1 MMQVVARVATLEPV
15 IASQYGGSNAT
26 HVPSYRYMFV
36 DRFSQKAQ
44 ASPPGKVSAQAAY
57 HAHMC
62 LEDLEKGRLE
72 NPTAQAGW
80 FLLRGSSGDLQG
92 TVVEGGYDGNFLPF

>member
-1 MMQVVARVATLEPV
+1 MQVVARVVSLEPV

-44 ASPPGKVSAQAAY
+44 ASPPGKVSARKRPI
-57 HAHMC
+57 M
-62 LEDLEKGRLE
+62 LTFEIRKGM
-72 NPTAQAGW
+72 
-80 FLLRGSSGDLQG
+80 
-92 TVVEGGYDGNFLPF
+92 